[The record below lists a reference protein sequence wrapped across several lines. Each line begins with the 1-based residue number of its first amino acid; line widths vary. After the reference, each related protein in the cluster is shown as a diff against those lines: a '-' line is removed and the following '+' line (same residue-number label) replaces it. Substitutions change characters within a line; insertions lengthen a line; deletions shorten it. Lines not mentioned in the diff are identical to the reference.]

1 MCKICFVSLLL
12 PLSINSL
19 EFSFNTTLVLRLL
32 PDRVSDLRTP
42 HSPLRYPHSS
52 HIYHPFLSF
61 PSALRALAK
70 PYKFDILPRRARP
83 VPRIMGA
90 YLGGSLFL
98 FIPLLHRPSLLLSYR
113 PNNLTFFFRQF
124 LTHRLSVRKFSDF
137 SRGGYLSPEIQIRN
151 LKLFGSVT
159 SEQQYRDEHDRF
171 MVTKR
176 KLLWPQDLKG
186 YDAAT
191 HKEKK
196 TDITDAV
203 ASL

>member
-1 MCKICFVSLLL
+1 
-12 PLSINSL
+12 
-19 EFSFNTTLVLRLL
+19 
-32 PDRVSDLRTP
+32 
-42 HSPLRYPHSS
+42 
-52 HIYHPFLSF
+52 
-61 PSALRALAK
+61 
-70 PYKFDILPRRARP
+70 
-83 VPRIMGA
+83 MGA
-90 YLGGSLFL
+90 YLGDSS
-98 FIPLLHRPSLLLSYR
+98 LLHRSYPPDQVTQLSHPNIFWHFHYLL
-113 PNNLTFFFRQF
+113 NFI
-124 LTHRLSVRKFSDF
+124 SDF

-191 HKEKK
+191 HKGKK

-203 ASL
+203 SSL

>member
-1 MCKICFVSLLL
+1 
-12 PLSINSL
+12 
-19 EFSFNTTLVLRLL
+19 
-32 PDRVSDLRTP
+32 
-42 HSPLRYPHSS
+42 
-52 HIYHPFLSF
+52 
-61 PSALRALAK
+61 
-70 PYKFDILPRRARP
+70 
-83 VPRIMGA
+83 
-90 YLGGSLFL
+90 
-98 FIPLLHRPSLLLSYR
+98 
-113 PNNLTFFFRQF
+113 
-124 LTHRLSVRKFSDF
+124 
-137 SRGGYLSPEIQIRN
+137 